1 MTFKRLAIFYAFV
14 GMVSGVAGLHGQ
26 QGTVMP
32 IPRIQFENSTGV
44 PLAGGFLYSY
54 AAGTTT
60 PQQTCAD
67 NGITAGACTTPNAN
81 PVVLDSGGRATV
93 YLLPKAYKFILQT
106 SLGVQVWSQDNVAA
120 LIPYNQNTFTGVV
133 TYSPSTVLTVATNA
147 VTPTLNVHAVDTSG
161 GAANLNTINLTSV
174 TTPFALTL
182 YGNNPGGNTVTVKT
196 GAGNIVLRKG
206 DFALNSINRY
216 ITLLLSGTTWYELDR
231 SDIDGAVVAPEL
243 RAYSETK
250 TTATIAANT
259 LALDLSVGNHFAIAL
274 NANINTFTVASV
286 AASGKAC
293 VATLYLTADGT
304 LRTITWPTT
313 TKWPSGT
320 PPTMTSTNG
329 KIDIITLLTYDGG
342 TTWYGFVSGQNY

>member
-1 MTFKRLAIFYAFV
+1 MTFKRLAICCAMLWMTV
-14 GMVSGVAGLHGQ
+14 GLSGQ

-133 TYSPSTVLTVATNA
+133 TYSPSTVLTVSSNA
-147 VTPTLNVHAVDTSG
+147 ITPTLNVHAVDTSG
-161 GAANLNTINLTSV
+161 GAANLNTINTTSV

-182 YGNNPGGNTVTVKT
+182 YGNNPGGNTVTVKN

-206 DFALNSINRY
+206 DFALNAASRY
-216 ITLLLSGTTWYELDR
+216 ITLLLSGTTWYEIER
-231 SDIDGAVVAPEL
+231 SDLEGAVIGPEL
-243 RAYSETK
+243 RSYSETK
-250 TTATIAANT
+250 TAGTISAGT
-259 LALDLSVGNHFAIAL
+259 LAVDLANGNHFGVAL
-274 NANINTFTVASV
+274 NANVATFTIATVP
-286 AASGKAC
+286 ASGKTAAA
-293 VATLYLTADGT
+293 VFYFTADGT
-304 LRTITWPTT
+304 ARTIVWPTT
-313 TKWPSGT
+313 TKWPSAT
-320 PPTMTSTNG
+320 APTMTSTNG
-329 KIDIITLLTYDGG
+329 KIDIVTLLTVDGG
-342 TTWYGFVSGQNY
+342 TTWFGFVGGQNF

>member
-1 MTFKRLAIFYAFV
+1 MTFKRLFIFCAMLAMTV
-14 GMVSGVAGLHGQ
+14 GLSGQ

-67 NGITAGACTTPNAN
+67 NGITSGACTTPNAN

-133 TYSPSTVLTVATNA
+133 TYSPSTVLTVSSNTI
-147 VTPTLNVHAVDTSG
+147 TPSLNVHAVDTSG
-161 GAANLNTINLTSV
+161 GAANLNTINTTSV
-174 TTPFALTL
+174 TTPFALTI
-182 YGNNPGGNTVTVKT
+182 YGNNPGGNTVTVKN

-206 DFALNSINRY
+206 DFALNAASRY
-216 ITLLLSGTTWYELDR
+216 LTLLLSGTTWYEVDR
-231 SDIDGAVVAPEL
+231 SDLEGAVMGPEL
-243 RAYSETK
+243 RSYYETQ
-250 TTATIAANT
+250 TTAAISAGT
-259 LALDLSVGNHFAIAL
+259 LAVNLSSGNHFAVSL
-274 NANINTFTVASV
+274 NANIATFTIAGVPTTGR
-286 AASGKAC
+286 AAAA
-293 VATLYLTADGT
+293 VFYFTADGS
-304 LRTITWPTT
+304 LRTVAWPTT
-313 TKWPSGT
+313 TKWPSGSA
-320 PPTMTSTNG
+320 PTMSSTNG
-329 KIDIITLLTYDGG
+329 KVDIISLLTIDGG
-342 TTWYGFVSGQNY
+342 TTWYAFVGGQNY